1 MQLKSFVVVVV
12 MLLMLI
18 SCRKSNDIVPA
29 SIDFSYFPLRVTD
42 EYIYSVETI
51 HIDAPINVYD
61 TQRYYLKEY
70 IESTYTDNLGK
81 PAYRMERYQRSDTTA
96 AWNLTDVWMSQYYG
110 NQAHKVEENI
120 RYIKLV
126 FPASKNLS
134 WNGNGFNTLGTQY
147 YSIDSINVPW
157 NGYDSTCLVMQQK
170 SVSLID
176 KYWNY
181 ERYAKHIGLVEKV
194 SIQIS
199 QAYIIQNLPIEQR
212 IERGDMYRQELISF
226 KN

>member
-1 MQLKSFVVVVV
+1 
-12 MLLMLI
+12 
-18 SCRKSNDIVPA
+18 
-29 SIDFSYFPLRVTD
+29 
-42 EYIYSVETI
+42 
-51 HIDAPINVYD
+51 
-61 TQRYYLKEY
+61 
-70 IESTYTDNLGK
+70 
-81 PAYRMERYQRSDTTA
+81 
-96 AWNLTDVWMSQYYG
+96 
-110 NQAHKVEENI
+110 
-120 RYIKLV
+120 
-126 FPASKNLS
+126 
-134 WNGNGFNTLGTQY
+134 
-147 YSIDSINVPW
+147 
-157 NGYDSTCLVMQQK
+157 MQQK